1 MKLIMENWRKHLNE
15 EEIDPEF
22 LKFGSSGPTDKGIDP
37 LFDRML
43 REKWFEAYQI
53 LHRDGAEFLDKPIQ
67 NLLRK
72 YWKFAMKF
80 KNLDG
85 RFVPPQVWLDDI
97 RKGDKSFYRQWNKS
111 N

>member
-1 MKLIMENWRKHLNE
+1 MKLIMEGWRRHLNE
-15 EEIDPEF
+15 LEF
-22 LKFGSSGPTDKGIDP
+22 NLGMGDTSPTDKGIDR

-43 REKWFEAYQI
+43 REKYYEAYQI
-53 LHRDGAEFLDKPIQ
+53 LHRDGEGFLRDPIP

-72 YWKFAMKF
+72 YWKFAIKF
-80 KNLDG
+80 KNIDG

-97 RKGDKSFYRQWNKS
+97 GKGEKSFYRQWNSK